1 MTDTIFSP
9 FDFKPEALVV
19 DNGEYPTHRL
29 PLSWIKTTPYI
40 ICCDGAADTFISKE
54 RTPDIIL
61 GDGDSIS
68 ADNKSRESIPFLQI
82 DEQESND
89 QTKAVNY
96 LIQKGI
102 KNIGIVGATGK
113 REDHTLGNISLLIE
127 YQRMGINAIMA
138 TDNGVFF
145 PCKDEVC
152 IKSYKGQQVSI
163 FNISGSHFS
172 SNNLVYPL
180 PDRLDMWW
188 QGTLNEAKENA
199 FSIEAE
205 GEYLIFLNY

>member
-40 ICCDGAADTFISKE
+40 ICCDGAADTFISKG

-68 ADNKSRESIPFLQI
+68 ADNKFRESIPFLQI

-96 LIQKGI
+96 LIQK
-102 KNIGIVGATGK
+102 
-113 REDHTLGNISLLIE
+113 
-127 YQRMGINAIMA
+127 
-138 TDNGVFF
+138 
-145 PCKDEVC
+145 
-152 IKSYKGQQVSI
+152 
-163 FNISGSHFS
+163 
-172 SNNLVYPL
+172 
-180 PDRLDMWW
+180 
-188 QGTLNEAKENA
+188 
-199 FSIEAE
+199 
-205 GEYLIFLNY
+205 